1 MKNKKSLG
9 LLLLYAGNLILG
21 CGIVALYFGTTTSV
35 YGQVTDERIK
45 TPAVPGFRR
54 YIYPRYY
61 SPKSYSPE
69 SYVRYFWG
77 RRFRRSLTP
86 TSTNLVSLQPT
97 ETLSATEIPTQTPFI
112 DDTTETNEPTLI
124 STATPTQTMTSTI
137 IPSPTHNTPTNTNTS
152 TSTSTSTS
160 TATSTSTNADVPVST
175 SSFYVSLA
183 GSDSNPGT
191 EDSPWRTISY
201 SISKARPGD
210 TIYVRSGQYNGMLQV
225 FNKNG
230 EADKPITIRSYPGEQ
245 VIVNS
250 DDWAGIY
257 FNGSSRIVINGLIF
271 TGASYDGVYITNSN
285 YIVIENCISF
295 NNGGVGIHI
304 SSIEGSANSNVIQNC
319 EVYNNDEEGIY
330 VDVKVSNLV
339 PVENNAIL
347 NNRVFDNGYEGIQNT
362 NQEGKLPK
370 PNGTIIKGNQV
381 ENNGADW
388 ASFDLGG
395 NNLTVSDNYITNNYA
410 PGGGIYYADGSGSV
424 ISNNEI
430 HNNFMS
436 FESGDGIII
445 NNVTNTLIQNNV
457 IYSTLGVSDTGVSVL
472 GSSENNTLDNNIK
485 IK

>member
-1 MKNKKSLG
+1 MKNNKRLG
-9 LLLLYAGNLILG
+9 MILLYAGNLILG
-21 CGIVALYFGTTTSV
+21 CGIVVLYFSSSTAV
-35 YGQVTDERIK
+35 YGQVSDERIK
-45 TPAVPGFRR
+45 TPAVPGFRK
-54 YIYPRYY
+54 YIF
-61 SPKSYSPE
+61 PKTYD
-69 SYVRYFWG
+69 RYFSG
-77 RRFRRSLTP
+77 KNFKKTLTP
-86 TSTNLVSLQPT
+86 TSESLITLQPT
-97 ETLSATEIPTQTPFI
+97 ETIFATVLPSQTPFV
-112 DDTTETNEPTLI
+112 DEATETNEPALNN
-124 STATPTQTMTSTI
+124 TATPIQTMTSTLM
-137 IPSPTHNTPTNTNTS
+137 PSPVNNTPTNTSTVAITNTNVPTS
-152 TSTSTSTS
+152 T
-160 TATSTSTNADVPVST
+160 TN
-175 SSFYVSLA
+175 FYVSLTGNDA
-183 GSDSNPGT
+183 NPGT

-201 SISKARPGD
+201 SISKAKPGD
-210 TIYVRSGQYNGMLQV
+210 TIFIRSGQYNGMLEV

-245 VIVNS
+245 VVVNS
-250 DDWAGIY
+250 NDWAGIY
-257 FNGSSRIVINGLIF
+257 FNGSSRIIIDGLIF

-295 NNGGVGIHI
+295 NNGGVGMHI
-304 SSIEGSANSNVIQNC
+304 SSIEGSANNNVIQNC
-319 EVYNNDEEGIY
+319 EVYDNDEEGIY
-330 VDVKVSNLV
+330 VDVKASNLV

-388 ASFDLGG
+388 ATFDLGG

-445 NNVTNTLIQNNV
+445 NNVSNTLIQNNT
-457 IYSTLGVSDTGVSVL
+457 IYSSLGVSDTGVSVL
-472 GSSENNTLDNNIK
+472 GSSENNTLDNNVK
-485 IK
+485 IE